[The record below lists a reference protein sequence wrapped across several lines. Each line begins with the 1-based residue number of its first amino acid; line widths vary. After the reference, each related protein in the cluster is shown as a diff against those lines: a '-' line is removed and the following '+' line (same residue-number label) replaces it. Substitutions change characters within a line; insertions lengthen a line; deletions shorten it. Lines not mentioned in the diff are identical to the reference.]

1 MCPFCHILGKGKYPP
16 LPHQPQGPLP
26 LSKWKK
32 ECGVA
37 DFDGLLPR
45 SSGGGE
51 GLRVEGGGE
60 SALGMAKEIDST
72 LHCRFT
78 TFTASWKYSKW
89 SKPSGANPT
98 TVAGTRIPLE
108 RV

>member
-1 MCPFCHILGKGKYPP
+1 MSNSKVRNSNVSCSQNYPM
-16 LPHQPQGPLP
+16 
-26 LSKWKK
+26 SK
-32 ECGVA
+32 
-37 DFDGLLPR
+37 LN
-45 SSGGGE
+45 
-51 GLRVEGGGE
+51 
-60 SALGMAKEIDST
+60 ST

>member
-1 MCPFCHILGKGKYPP
+1 MGAFSHGARTAPFITVFTPVTA
-16 LPHQPQGPLP
+16 
-26 LSKWKK
+26 
-32 ECGVA
+32 E
-37 DFDGLLPR
+37 FDGLLPR

>member
-1 MCPFCHILGKGKYPP
+1 MQKYACVGMQVLMGPQPNVMHYSPRPKVGKQVFHPCPIIPMHI
-16 LPHQPQGPLP
+16 
-26 LSKWKK
+26 
-32 ECGVA
+32 
-37 DFDGLLPR
+37 
-45 SSGGGE
+45 
-51 GLRVEGGGE
+51 
-60 SALGMAKEIDST
+60 I
-72 LHCRFT
+72 T

>member
-1 MCPFCHILGKGKYPP
+1 M
-16 LPHQPQGPLP
+16 
-26 LSKWKK
+26 
-32 ECGVA
+32 
-37 DFDGLLPR
+37 
-45 SSGGGE
+45 
-51 GLRVEGGGE
+51 EGGGE

-98 TVAGTRIPLE
+98 TVARTRIPLE